1 MPTQRYQLDKYR
13 NEAVKPDFEIV
24 VDPETSII
32 IRMPTVD
39 EVIDLNDITDVR
51 QQLQILAKDQYDQL
65 MGVIGDGPGAMLQP
79 LMNDMLKHFGLGK

>member
-1 MPTQRYQLDKYR
+1 MPTQRYHLDKYR

-24 VDPETSII
+24 VDAETSII

-65 MGVIGDGPGAMLQP
+65 MDIIGDDPGAMLQP

>member
-1 MPTQRYQLDKYR
+1 MPSKKYQLDKYR

-24 VDPETSII
+24 VDAETSIL

-39 EVIDLNDITDVR
+39 EVIDLNDITDIR
-51 QQLQILAKDQYDQL
+51 AQLQILAKDQYERL
-65 MGVIGDGPGAMLQP
+65 MEVISDDPGAMLQP